1 MIGRVNVS
9 YGLRAYECSPSRA
22 PCELFVLSEETEENK
37 KIIECQDTKEIA
49 MKHLK
54 MCITISIC
62 KRIRNGSEEK

>member
-1 MIGRVNVS
+1 MQPFTCA
-9 YGLRAYECSPSRA
+9 LQ
-22 PCELFVLSEETEENK
+22 LFVLSEETEENK